1 MDMDRYYPYNAIAG
15 DRLHDAD
22 DLAQIIRALFSD
34 GVVMVAATDLQVQAA
49 TAFSVTVKA
58 GTCIVGGRIGV
69 NLTDKTVT
77 VAAPY
82 VGLNRIDRIVA
93 RADYA
98 NRKTT
103 IQYLQGEP
111 ASTPVAPTLKDDA
124 DGFDL
129 LLAQI
134 AVSNSAV
141 SIGQDVITDE
151 RVMAA
156 PLIPS
161 SLAALLAQ
169 QREALRVLRVEEQAE
184 FVTWFQELEV
194 TLSGEQYANL
204 MNLLN
209 EYRQKTYQFTV
220 PTSAWALASGDMG
233 DRYEA
238 TVSVAGVV
246 ESRLD
251 ADVVLDDSVSTAR
264 TQLQAWNYVNR
275 IDVTAGTVKLTCYD
289 YKPLVDLNVVLKAV
303 K

>member
-15 DRLHDAD
+15 DRNHNAD

-34 GVVMVAATDLQVQAA
+34 GVVMVSATDLQVQAA
-49 TAFSVTVKA
+49 SGFTVTVKA
-58 GTCIVGGRIGV
+58 GRCFVGGRIGV

-77 VAAPY
+77 VAPPF
-82 VGLNRIDRIVA
+82 VGMNRIDRIVS

-103 IQYLQGEP
+103 IEYLQGSP
-111 ASTPVAPTLKDDA
+111 ASTPVAPALKDDA
-124 DGFDL
+124 DGLDTPI
-129 LLAQI
+129 AQI
-134 AVSNSAV
+134 TVSNGAV

-156 PLIPS
+156 PLVPS
-161 SLAALLAQ
+161 SLDALLAQ

-184 FVTWFQELEV
+184 FMTWFQELEV

-209 EYRQKTYQFTV
+209 EYRQKTFQFTV
-220 PTSAWALASGDMG
+220 PASAWALVTGDLG
-233 DRYEA
+233 RRYEA

-251 ADVVLDDSVSTAR
+251 ADIVLSDAVTTAR

-275 IDVTAGTVKLTCYD
+275 IDVTAGSVKLTCYD
-289 YKPLVDLNVVLKAV
+289 YKPLVDMNVVLKAV